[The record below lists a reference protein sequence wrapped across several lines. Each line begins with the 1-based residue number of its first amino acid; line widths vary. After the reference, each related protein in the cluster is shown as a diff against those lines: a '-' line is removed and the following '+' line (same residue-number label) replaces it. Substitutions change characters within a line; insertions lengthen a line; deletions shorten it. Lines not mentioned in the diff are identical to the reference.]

1 MGQMDFTF
9 LGTTAAVPSVRRGHT
24 GIAIR
29 YEDEVILWDCG
40 EGTQRQLIK
49 SGISFMRINKIFITH
64 LHGDHFLGIPGLV
77 QTISFSDR
85 TEPIYIYGPEGTEKV
100 IQAVRNL
107 GEYRL
112 HFDLVP
118 VEMDGN
124 FTLEEKKYRIKA
136 IPVDHYIPAY
146 GLVFEEKKAR
156 TFLREKAE
164 ALGIPPGP
172 LYSKLHRG
180 EPVEVGG
187 RVIDPEEVLGEPK
200 EGYKLVYSSDTR
212 PLDVIKEACRGAVL
226 VHDSTFDDEYRENA
240 LETKHST
247 ASEAAAVAK
256 EGGAKA
262 LYLTHISPRYKDGK
276 VLYEQA
282 KKIFPEATL
291 AKDLMRV
298 DMSWFKA
305 GARK

>member
-1 MGQMDFTF
+1 MGHMEFTF
-9 LGTTAAVPSVRRGHT
+9 LGTTAAVPSVKRGHT
-24 GIAIR
+24 AIAIR
-29 YEDEVILWDCG
+29 YDDEVILWDCG
-40 EGTQRQLIK
+40 EGTQRQLMK
-49 SGISFMRINKIFITH
+49 AGISFMRISKIFVTH
-64 LHGDHFLGIPGLV
+64 LHGDHLLGIPGLI

-85 TEPIYIYGPEGTEKV
+85 TEPIYIYGPRGTTKV
-100 IQAVRNL
+100 IQALRNL
-107 GEYRL
+107 GEYKL

-118 VEMDGN
+118 VELHDG
-124 FTLEEKKYRIKA
+124 FVLEEKKYRIRA
-136 IPVDHYIPAY
+136 IPVDHYIPSY
-146 GLVFEEKKAR
+146 GLLFEEKKAR

-180 EPVEVGG
+180 EPVEFNG
-187 RVIDPEEVLGEPK
+187 RTIDPEEVLGEPK
-200 EGYKLVYSSDTR
+200 EGYRLLYSSDTR
-212 PLDVIKEACRGAVL
+212 PLDVIKEASRGAVL
-226 VHDSTFDDEYRENA
+226 IHDSTFDDDHRENA

-247 ASEAAAVAK
+247 ASEAARVARD
-256 EGGAKA
+256 GGARA

-282 KKIFPEATL
+282 RKIFPEVTL

-298 DMSWFKA
+298 DMSRFKA